1 MKYSATSPRNM
12 VYDIPAAIEAGSLSS
27 ITPIASNPP
36 PHPHGGRE
44 FLEQSLT
51 LYIARV
57 PGSRDVFLT
66 PLKPREKIVTAQDV
80 QSSLYYVHFNTDADT
95 EALQHQAPSSVNSDA
110 TELVTSANENT
121 QRRKPVPPPRSP
133 LRKSP
138 SPSRQLPRL
147 PDLQTSYHQ
156 QNAPSRVKGQVA
168 RKPVLSDI
176 TNAAPSHLPVLDLPE
191 VPRRRLPSPP
201 AEDEGYGSSLTVND
215 AYPKRHSPAKSNGE
229 HHNDYFGTLPQAG
242 SLTIIR
248 RDPATCAQWNVATV
262 RDPPAEEV
270 SSAALLSPTLNGKA
284 RKGGAPLWLDITNPG
299 YQQYVSGNRS
309 DSRISTST
317 SSSENDTTPEGTF
330 RRRLYLPGSR
340 FSDRRW
346 IQKPS
351 QNPIPQ
357 GASSRGDAD
366 TSPYPDLAPPVMDRR
381 SAGYSFFSPWDGGCD
396 FSTSTSGKALKCR
409 HLLPNNQGSVE
420 VSELRF
426 NLPTTVKQASASTTV
441 AEKRG
446 SYFHGLHR
454 RLKSNDSWGGGPSPD
469 GDQELPTY
477 MVDEDGKLDLSL
489 GQERAGGG
497 FGGKQAK
504 LGKLIVHPDG
514 VAMLDLLVAANIG
527 LWWRAWERV

>member
-1 MKYSATSPRNM
+1 MTYEIA
-12 VYDIPAAIEAGSLSS
+12 PAVEAGSLSS

-36 PHPHGGRE
+36 PHPGAGSQH
-44 FLEQSLT
+44 LAQPLT

-66 PLKPREKIVTAQDV
+66 PLKPREKIVSAQDV
-80 QSSLYYVHFNTDADT
+80 QSSLYYVHFNTNSDV
-95 EALQHQAPSSVNSDA
+95 EAMQHQTPSSVNSNAAELPSIQEDA
-110 TELVTSANENT
+110 S
-121 QRRKPVPPPRSP
+121 RRKPVPPPRSP

-138 SPSRQLPRL
+138 SPVGRL
-147 PDLQTSYHQ
+147 SYQ
-156 QNAPSRVKGQVA
+156 AESQPASSPTNLPSRAKSQIA

-176 TNAAPSHLPVLDLPE
+176 TNAAPSHPSTLDLPVLPS
-191 VPRRRLPSPP
+191 RRPLPSPP
-201 AEDEGYGSSLTVND
+201 AEDEGYGSSLTPND
-215 AYPKRHSPAKSNGE
+215 AYPKTYSWNASKDDNHSDTSKS
-229 HHNDYFGTLPQAG
+229 TPPVG

-248 RDPATCAQWNVATV
+248 RDPATSSQWNVASI
-262 RDPPAEEV
+262 RDPPVEEV
-270 SSAALLSPTLNGKA
+270 SSAALLSPTLDSKP

-299 YQQYVSGNRS
+299 YQQFDPSNRS

-317 SSSENDTTPEGTF
+317 NSSEGDSVPEGTF

-340 FSDRRW
+340 LGDRRW
-346 IQKPS
+346 MQK
-351 QNPIPQ
+351 
-357 GASSRGDAD
+357 SSRP
-366 TSPYPDLAPPVMDRR
+366 SPTAISAHHTDNAGSSSYPDLTPPLMDRR
-381 SAGYSFFSPWDGGCD
+381 SAGYSFFSPWDGRCD
-396 FSTSTSGKALKCR
+396 FSTSKSGRALRCR
-409 HLLPNNQGSVE
+409 HLLPNNQGSTE

-426 NLPTTVKQASASTTV
+426 NLPTTNKQAPAPTST

-446 SYFHGLHR
+446 SYFHR
-454 RLKSNDSWGGGPSPD
+454 RFKSTDSWGGGPSPD
-469 GDQELPTY
+469 GEQELPTY
-477 MVDEDGKLDLSL
+477 MVDADGKLDLSL

>member
-1 MKYSATSPRNM
+1 MA
-12 VYDIPAAIEAGSLSS
+12 YDIPAAIEAGSLSS

-36 PHPHGGRE
+36 PHPGTGSE
-44 FLEQSLT
+44 LLTQPLT

-95 EALQHQAPSSVNSDA
+95 EVLQNQTPSSVNSNA
-110 TELVTSANENT
+110 AELPSIQEDS

-138 SPSRQLPRL
+138 SPMGRNPPSPLELSNYPGN
-147 PDLQTSYHQ
+147 T
-156 QNAPSRVKGQVA
+156 PSRAKSQIA

-176 TNAAPSHLPVLDLPE
+176 TNHAPSQATFLDLPQLPE
-191 VPRRRLPSPP
+191 GPRRPLPTPP

-215 AYPKRHSPAKSNGE
+215 AYGRRNSKDAHMGE
-229 HHNDYFGTLPQAG
+229 RQVESETTIPQVG

-248 RDPATCAQWNVATV
+248 RDPATSAQWNVASV

-270 SSAALLSPTLNGKA
+270 SSAALLSPTLYGKVK
-284 RKGGAPLWLDITNPG
+284 KGGAPLWLDITNPG
-299 YQQYVSGNRS
+299 YQQYISSNRAE
-309 DSRISTST
+309 SRISTST
-317 SSSENDTTPEGTF
+317 NSSDNDNAPQGTF

-340 FSDRRW
+340 QSDRRW
-346 IQKPS
+346 TQKSNQP
-351 QNPIPQ
+351 NGLPPNARDRIN
-357 GASSRGDAD
+357 AGD
-366 TSPYPDLAPPVMDRR
+366 SLYPDLTPPLMDRR
-381 SAGYSFFSPWDGGCD
+381 SAGYSFFSPWDGRCD
-396 FSTSTSGKALKCR
+396 FSTSTSGRALKCR
-409 HLLPNNQGSVE
+409 HHLPNNQGSVE

-426 NLPTTVKQASASTTV
+426 NLPTATKQKSTPTSL

-446 SYFHGLHR
+446 SYFQGLHR
-454 RLKSNDSWGGGPSPD
+454 RMKSSDSWGGGPSPE
-469 GDQELPTY
+469 GEQVLPTY
-477 MVDEDGKLDLSL
+477 MIDEDGNLDLSL
-489 GQERAGGG
+489 GQEKAGGG

-514 VAMLDLLVAANIG
+514 VAMLDLLVAANVG